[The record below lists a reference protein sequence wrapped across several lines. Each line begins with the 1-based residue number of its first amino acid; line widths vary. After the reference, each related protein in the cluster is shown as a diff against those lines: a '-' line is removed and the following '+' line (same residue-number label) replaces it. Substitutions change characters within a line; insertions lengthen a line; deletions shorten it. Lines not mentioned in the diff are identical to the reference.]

1 MFCRKYLLTSIFKGR
16 TGGVVISVGV
26 HRQSFVRR
34 MKSKLTVLD
43 LRAEVTSLHARL
55 KGMRIANV
63 YDLNAKTYM
72 LKLARTDE
80 KVFLLLESGSRF
92 HTTNYTRDKGDTPNG
107 FTMH

>member
-1 MFCRKYLLTSIFKGR
+1 
-16 TGGVVISVGV
+16 
-26 HRQSFVRR
+26 

-107 FTMH
+107 FTMKLRKHIRTRRLEEIK